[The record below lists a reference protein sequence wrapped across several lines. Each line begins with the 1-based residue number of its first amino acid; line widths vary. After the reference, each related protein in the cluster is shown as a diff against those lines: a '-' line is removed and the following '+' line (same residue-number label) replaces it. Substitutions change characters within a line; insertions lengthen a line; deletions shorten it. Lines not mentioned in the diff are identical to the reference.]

1 MSPDAV
7 VFVLSG
13 EMDSEHVARLR
24 ELLISEG
31 DDHVVL
37 DLQDIT
43 LVNRDAVRFL
53 AGVETA
59 GISVAN
65 CPEYVRTWIA
75 AEKDGQ

>member
-1 MSPDAV
+1 M

-13 EMDSEHVARLR
+13 EMDGEHVARLR
-24 ELLISEG
+24 ELLMSEG
-31 DDHVVL
+31 NDRVVL
-37 DLQDIT
+37 DLRNIT

-59 GISVAN
+59 SISVAN

-75 AEKDGQ
+75 AEKDGH